1 MLFTGDMEKGEEE
14 QLLIQADRREG
25 DGIREHLAHINLLK
39 TAHHGSSG
47 SSCLAFLEAVTNV
60 RLAVISYGKGNSYG
74 HPDPGVVKRMEH
86 LGIKV
91 LRPAERGASGS
102 GFHKTEMAVD
112 KKVPFS
118 IIKRCV

>member
-1 MLFTGDMEKGEEE
+1 MLFTGDMGKREEE

-25 DGIREHLAHINLLK
+25 AWIREHLAHINLLK

-86 LGIKV
+86 LGIK
-91 LRPAERGASGS
+91 LLTTGGKGS
-102 GFHKTEMAVD
+102 IRIWA
-112 KKVPFS
+112 P
-118 IIKRCV
+118 